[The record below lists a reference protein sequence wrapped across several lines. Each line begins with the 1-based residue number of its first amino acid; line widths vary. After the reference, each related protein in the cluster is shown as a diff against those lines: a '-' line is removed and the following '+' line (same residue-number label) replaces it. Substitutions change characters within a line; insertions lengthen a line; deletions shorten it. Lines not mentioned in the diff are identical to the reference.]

1 MQQTAITKMQFQQ
14 TAEFILHQDHQCS
27 FKDQNISCSD
37 AVEEEKKIHFLS
49 TTLLALK
56 K

>member
-37 AVEEEKKIHFLS
+37 AVEEEKKNPLLS